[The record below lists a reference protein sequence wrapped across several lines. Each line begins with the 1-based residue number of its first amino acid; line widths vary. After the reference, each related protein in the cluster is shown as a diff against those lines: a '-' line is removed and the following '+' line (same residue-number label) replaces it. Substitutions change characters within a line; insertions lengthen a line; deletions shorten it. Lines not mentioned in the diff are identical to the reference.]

1 MADFFQF
8 ETDFV
13 DSLRCIPMQV
23 RYRLDTCG
31 VKLKLH
37 QWNLFTLADR
47 AELVDFDP
55 QTEVEIDRYRE
66 LLVNL
71 IKERSGEEATLL
83 TIATEP
89 PWLNEA
95 EIPTVLAEK
104 VSTANINFS
113 LLQWRKLTTL
123 QRFALIKLSGASH
136 EQNNFLPALR
146 EFKVI

>member
-1 MADFFQF
+1 
-8 ETDFV
+8 
-13 DSLRCIPMQV
+13 
-23 RYRLDTCG
+23 
-31 VKLKLH
+31 
-37 QWNLFTLADR
+37 
-47 AELVDFDP
+47 
-55 QTEVEIDRYRE
+55 
-66 LLVNL
+66 L
-71 IKERSGEEATLL
+71 IKERSGDQATLL

-95 EIPTVLAEK
+95 EIPAVLAEK